1 MLTFKNCTEASID
14 KIYAAFI
21 KGFSDYII
29 KLEMSKEAFVKRF
42 FGPEGNEL
50 KYSFIA
56 LDGSNPVGVIL
67 GGIKEYEGIKTMRC
81 GTLCIHPEYRR
92 QGISQKL
99 FDLHKQCAKD
109 NGCRQLFLEVIVGND
124 RAISFYKKQ
133 GYEKLYDISYYSNSE
148 PASIAESLIS
158 SVEIKEIT
166 FSELKSLESEIRDIH
181 INWQNDFDYL
191 GRLED
196 QVSYG
201 VFEGS
206 KLVAAL
212 SGNKRGG
219 INFLWVKLELRLKG
233 IGKSLIK
240 GFVQNI
246 KPQRLAVSFT
256 NNANLTGFL
265 KRVNFNKD
273 AIAQYEMYLTL

>member
-1 MLTFKNCTEASID
+1 MLTFKNCTEASND
-14 KIYAAFI
+14 EIYAAFI

-29 KLEMSKEAFVKRF
+29 KLEMSKEAFAKRF

-56 LDGSNPVGVIL
+56 LEGSNPVGVIL

-81 GTLCIHPEYRR
+81 GTLCIHPDYRR

-99 FDLHKQCAKD
+99 FDLHKQCAKA

-124 RAISFYKKQ
+124 KAISFYKKQ

-148 PASIAESLIS
+148 PASIAESVNS
-158 SVEIKEIT
+158 SVEVKEISFT
-166 FSELKSLESEIRDIH
+166 ELKSLESEIRDIH

-212 SGNKRGG
+212 SGNNRGG
-219 INFLWVKLELRLKG
+219 INFLWVKPELRLKG

-273 AIAQYEMYLTL
+273 TIAQYEMYLTL